1 MGPLTP
7 FFFIIITVVV
17 VYFTRYNN
25 TDREGYAGET
35 PRRASQFSN
44 RFIRFLDALLE
55 EVEES
60 SGCVAGRWLA
70 HWMAGW
76 LVLLWSIVVIGKVV
90 FSVVI

>member
-25 TDREGYAGET
+25 TDRE
-35 PRRASQFSN
+35 ASQFSN